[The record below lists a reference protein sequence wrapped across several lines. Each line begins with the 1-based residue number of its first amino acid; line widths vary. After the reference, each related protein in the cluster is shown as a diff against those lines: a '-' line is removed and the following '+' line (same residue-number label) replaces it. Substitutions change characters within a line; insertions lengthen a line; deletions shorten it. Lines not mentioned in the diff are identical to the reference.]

1 MTQLETI
8 LPPWVLDHRL
18 TVIFLAIAAV
28 CLLGA
33 GTSRLAFDT
42 SYRVFFSEDNPELL
56 AFERIEETYIKDDN
70 VQLVLAPADGNVFSA
85 KTLSLVEALTQDAWQ
100 TPFSSR
106 VDSITNFQ
114 FTEAE
119 EDDLIVRDM
128 VQDAETL
135 GADALAQVRK
145 NVLAEPTLVGRLVSP
160 RGHVTA
166 INITVQLS
174 PEERTDATQKIMA
187 HVREMAAELEAAH
200 PEISTYITGMVPYD
214 QAFLESAVY
223 DSSVLFPIALGLMVL
238 CLALLAGGL
247 YGTLVTI
254 LVIFMSIVAAMG
266 AGGYLGFPLTGSST
280 SVPIIILT
288 VAVANA
294 VHVLVT
300 FNYEFRRSQNK
311 RDAMLE
317 SLRVNLQPVMLAS
330 VTTAIGFST
339 MNFSEVPPFAHLGT
353 QVAIGVL
360 MSFILTVTFLPAL
373 LTMLPVKPSA
383 PKAGRADRMHAFS
396 GFVVDNYRK

>member
-1 MTQLETI
+1 
-8 LPPWVLDHRL
+8 
-18 TVIFLAIAAV
+18 
-28 CLLGA
+28 
-33 GTSRLAFDT
+33 
-42 SYRVFFSEDNPELL
+42 
-56 AFERIEETYIKDDN
+56 
-70 VQLVLAPADGNVFSA
+70 
-85 KTLSLVEALTQDAWQ
+85 
-100 TPFSSR
+100 
-106 VDSITNFQ
+106 
-114 FTEAE
+114 
-119 EDDLIVRDM
+119 
-128 VQDAETL
+128 
-135 GADALAQVRK
+135 
-145 NVLAEPTLVGRLVSP
+145 
-160 RGHVTA
+160 
-166 INITVQLS
+166 
-174 PEERTDATQKIMA
+174 MA

-339 MNFSEVPPFAHLGT
+339 KTAMF
-353 QVAIGVL
+353 
-360 MSFILTVTFLPAL
+360 
-373 LTMLPVKPSA
+373 
-383 PKAGRADRMHAFS
+383 
-396 GFVVDNYRK
+396 